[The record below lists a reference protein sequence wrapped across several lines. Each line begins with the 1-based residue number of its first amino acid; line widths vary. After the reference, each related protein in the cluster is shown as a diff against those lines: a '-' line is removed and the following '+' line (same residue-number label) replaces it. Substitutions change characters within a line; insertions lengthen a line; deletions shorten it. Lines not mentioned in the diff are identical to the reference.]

1 MDLKQN
7 IEQFKGQPRLP
18 KFAIPKRYD
27 LYLKLDLSACT
38 FSGLVHV
45 DLSIVEPT
53 KFIVLNACELVVRQ
67 VFFTNSLNHRFT
79 PCDVVLDSDDEIL
92 VLFFDEVL
100 GTGEGVLRIEFSGAL
115 NEHLKGLYKW
125 CFISSL
131 FSHKPFV
138 VLFVF
143 GTKKKNTYVDKGVRK
158 NMAVTQFEA
167 VHARRCFPC
176 WDEPALKATFRIT
189 LDLPSELM
197 ALSNMPI
204 IDEKFDGNVKTIYF
218 EESPIMS
225 SYLVA
230 VAVGLFDHIEETTAD
245 GIKVGVYCPVGKS
258 DEGKFSL
265 EVAVKSLDIF
275 TRYFSMPYPLPKLDM
290 VAVPEFSGGA
300 MENYG
305 LIIFRENE
313 MLHNDL
319 HTTAARKQILTIVV
333 AHEVAHQWF
342 GNLVTMEWWTHLW
355 LNEGFATWIS
365 YMATDIMF
373 PEWKIWNQFLQQ
385 TNGGLRLD
393 AQEQSH
399 PIEVEIQ
406 HAHSVDEIFDA
417 ISYKKGS
424 AVIRMLQ
431 GYLGDEIFQKSLGL
445 YIKRYAWNNA
455 RTEDLWN
462 VLSEESGIQ
471 VNSMMDS
478 WTKQKGYPVVSVK
491 YKDRILEF
499 GQSQFSSSGFHGDG
513 EWTVPIIL
521 CLGSYDRRKSFLLES
536 NFEKLDASELF
547 PSSDEKNE
555 DEYGEASWIKVN
567 VEQSGFYRVK
577 YGEELGARLRKA
589 IQKDC
594 LSETDKYGILDDTY
608 ALCVACEQ
616 SLSSLLSL
624 MDIYRKEI
632 DYIVL
637 SKLIEVCYNVLEVL
651 RDAIP
656 GLVNA
661 LKEFF
666 VDVLLFS
673 AEKLGWESAHGENHL
688 NVLMRGEVFMAL
700 AALDHVKTHDE
711 AMQRFQAFLD
721 DRGTLLLSADTK
733 RAAYI
738 AVMRN
743 ANATSRDGFESLLKI
758 YREADS
764 VQEKER
770 VLRTIASSPEPDI
783 LVEVLNF
790 LISDEVRDQDIIY
803 GLAGISLEGHEI
815 AWRWLKENWNFIII
829 KYGAGLLLTHFIGN
843 IITPFCSNEKAD
855 EIEEFFMSR
864 MRPSFAMN
872 LKRSIEQVRIKAHWA
887 ESIKQEQQSLQ
898 DLLKQLAHRDEL

>member
-1 MDLKQN
+1 
-7 IEQFKGQPRLP
+7 
-18 KFAIPKRYD
+18 
-27 LYLKLDLSACT
+27 
-38 FSGLVHV
+38 
-45 DLSIVEPT
+45 
-53 KFIVLNACELVVRQ
+53 
-67 VFFTNSLNHRFT
+67 
-79 PCDVVLDSDDEIL
+79 
-92 VLFFDEVL
+92 
-100 GTGEGVLRIEFSGAL
+100 
-115 NEHLKGLYKW
+115 
-125 CFISSL
+125 
-131 FSHKPFV
+131 
-138 VLFVF
+138 
-143 GTKKKNTYVDKGVRK
+143 
-158 NMAVTQFEA
+158 MAVTQFEA

-176 WDEPALKATFRIT
+176 WDEPALKATFKIT
-189 LDLPSELM
+189 LDLPSELI

-204 IDEKFDGNVKTIYF
+204 NDETINGNVKTVCF

-258 DEGKFSL
+258 DEGKFAL

-319 HTTAARKQILTIVV
+319 RSTAAKKQILTIVV

-373 PEWKIWNQFLQQ
+373 PEWKIWTQFLQQ

-393 AQEQSH
+393 SQEQSH

-431 GYLGDEIFQKSLGL
+431 GYLGDEIFQKSLNL
-445 YIKRYAWNNA
+445 YMKRHAWNNA
-455 RTEDLWN
+455 RTEDLWS
-462 VLSEESGIQ
+462 VLSEVSGIQ

-478 WTKQKGYPVVSVK
+478 WTKQKGYPVISVK
-491 YKDRILEF
+491 SKDCILEF
-499 GQSQFSSSGFHGDG
+499 EQSQFLSSGFHGDG
-513 EWTVPIIL
+513 HWIVPITL
-521 CLGSYDRRKSFLLES
+521 CLGSYDRSKSFLLES
-536 NFEKLDASELF
+536 KIENLDTSELF
-547 PSSDEKNE
+547 PSSDGKNE

-577 YGEELGARLRKA
+577 YEDKLGARLRKA
-589 IQKDC
+589 IEKDR
-594 LSETDKYGILDDTY
+594 LSAADKYGILDDTY

-624 MDIYRKEI
+624 MDAYRKEI

-637 SKLIEVCYNVLEVL
+637 SKLIDVCYNVLEVL

-656 GLVNA
+656 DLINA
-661 LKEFF
+661 LKEFLIN
-666 VDVLLFS
+666 VLLYS
-673 AEKLGWESAHGENHL
+673 AEKLGWESAPGESHL
-688 NVLMRGEVFMAL
+688 NALMRGEVLMAL
-700 AALDHVKTHDE
+700 AVFNHGKTHE
-711 AMQRFQAFLD
+711 VAMQRFQALLD
-721 DRGTLLLSADTK
+721 DRSTQLLSADTK

-743 ANATSRDGFESLLKI
+743 ANTSRNGFESLLKV
-758 YREADS
+758 YREADA

-770 VLRTIASSPEPDI
+770 VLRAIASTPDPDI

-790 LISDEVRDQDIIY
+790 LISEEVRDQDIIY

-815 AWRWLKENWNFIII
+815 SWRWLKENWNVIIN
-829 KYGAGLLLTHFIGN
+829 KYGAGLLLTHFIRN
-843 IITPFCSNEKAD
+843 VITPFCSNEKAD
-855 EIEEFFMSR
+855 EIEEFFASHI
-864 MRPSFAMN
+864 RPSFAMN
-872 LKRSIEQVRIKAHWA
+872 LKQSIEQVRIKARWV
-887 ESIKQEQQSLQ
+887 ESIMQEQQSLQ
-898 DLLKQLAHRDEL
+898 GLLEQLAHKG

>member
-1 MDLKQN
+1 MDHRQN
-7 IEQFKGQPRLP
+7 LEQFKGKPRLA

-38 FSGLVHV
+38 FSGLVHIN
-45 DLSIVEPT
+45 LCIVEPT
-53 KFIVLNACELVVRQ
+53 KFIVLNACELAVNQ

-79 PCDVVLDSDDEIL
+79 PCDVVLDGDDEIL
-92 VLFFDEVL
+92 VLAFDEVL
-100 GTGEGVLRIEFSGAL
+100 GTGEGVLRIEFSGVL
-115 NEHLKGLYKW
+115 NEHLKGLYK
-125 CFISSL
+125 C
-131 FSHKPFV
+131 
-138 VLFVF
+138 
-143 GTKKKNTYVDKGVRK
+143 TYVDKGVRK

-176 WDEPALKATFRIT
+176 WDEPALKATFKIT
-189 LDLPSELM
+189 LDLPSELI

-204 IDEKFDGNVKTIYF
+204 KDEKITGNVKTVYF

-230 VAVGLFDHIEETTAD
+230 VVVGLFDHIEETTAD
-245 GIKVGVYCPVGKS
+245 GIEVGVYCPVGKS
-258 DEGKFSL
+258 GEGKFAL

-275 TRYFSMPYPLPKLDM
+275 TNYFSMPYPLPKLDM

-305 LIIFRENE
+305 LIVFRENE

-319 HTTAARKQILTIVV
+319 LSTAAKKQILTIVV

-373 PEWKIWNQFLQQ
+373 PEWKIWIQFLQQ

-431 GYLGDEIFQKSLGL
+431 GYLGNEIFQKSLSL
-445 YIKRYAWNNA
+445 YMKRYAWDNA
-455 RTEDLWN
+455 RTEDLWS
-462 VLSEESGIQ
+462 VLSEVSGIQ

-478 WTKQKGYPVVSVK
+478 WTKQKGYPVISVK
-491 YKDRILEF
+491 SKDNILEF
-499 GQSQFSSSGFHGDG
+499 EQSQFFSSGVHGDG
-513 EWTVPIIL
+513 QWTVPITL
-521 CLGSYDRRKSFLLES
+521 CFGSYDRSKSFLLES
-536 NFEKLDASELF
+536 KFENLDSSGLF

-555 DEYGEASWIKVN
+555 DEYGETSWIKVN

-577 YGEELGARLRKA
+577 YGDELGARLRKA
-589 IQKDC
+589 IEKDS
-594 LSETDKYGILDDTY
+594 LSATDKYGILDDTY

-624 MDIYRKEI
+624 MDVYRKEI

-637 SKLIEVCYNVLEVL
+637 SKLIDICYNVLEVL

-656 GLVNA
+656 DLINA
-661 LKEFF
+661 LQEFF
-666 VDVLLFS
+666 INVLQFS
-673 AEKLGWESAHGENHL
+673 AKKLGWESAPEESHL
-688 NVLMRGEVFMAL
+688 NALMRGEVLMAL
-700 AALDHVKTHDE
+700 AVFDHGKTHEE
-711 AMQRFQAFLD
+711 AMQRFQALLD
-721 DRGTLLLSADTK
+721 DRSTLLLSADTK

-743 ANATSRDGFESLLKI
+743 PNTSREGFESLLKV
-758 YREADS
+758 YREADA

-770 VLRTIASSPEPDI
+770 VLRTIASTLDPDI
-783 LVEVLNF
+783 LIEVLNF
-790 LISDEVRDQDIIY
+790 LISEEVRDQDITY
-803 GLAGISLEGHEI
+803 GLSGISLEGHEI
-815 AWRWLKENWNFIII
+815 AWRWLK
-829 KYGAGLLLTHFIGN
+829 
-843 IITPFCSNEKAD
+843 FCSNEKAD
-855 EIEEFFMSR
+855 EIEEFFVSR

-872 LKRSIEQVRIKAHWA
+872 LKRSIEQVRIKARWV

-898 DLLKQLAHRDEL
+898 DLLKRLAHKG